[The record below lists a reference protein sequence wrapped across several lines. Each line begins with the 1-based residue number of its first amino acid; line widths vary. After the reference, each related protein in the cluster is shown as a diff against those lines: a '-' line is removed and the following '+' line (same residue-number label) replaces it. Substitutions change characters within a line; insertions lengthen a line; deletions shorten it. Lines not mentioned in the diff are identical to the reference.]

1 MKQNL
6 KDKTV
11 FITGASD
18 GIGRATALA
27 FAGEGARLIIS
38 SRREDKINKVADE
51 IRNRFKTDV
60 FSFPMDV
67 RNRKGVF
74 EKTASLQDSW
84 KEIDFLINNAGL
96 SRGFDKIYNDN
107 PDGWDEMIDTNI
119 KGLLN
124 VTKAVLPGMVERKR
138 GHIINIGSIA
148 GHEAYPNGAVYCS
161 TKHAVD
167 AITKAMRM
175 DLLGSNVKV
184 STIDPGMVETNFSN
198 VRFYGDTERA
208 KNVYKGVSPLKAEDI
223 AETIIFCASR
233 PAHVNIAE
241 VVILAGA
248 QASATL
254 VHRNP

>member
-6 KDKTV
+6 KDKIV

-18 GIGRATALA
+18 GIGKATAFA

-38 SRREDKINKVADE
+38 SRREEKINQVADE

-67 RNRKGVF
+67 RNRKEVL
-74 EKTASLQDSW
+74 EKTASLPDRW

-107 PDGWDEMIDTNI
+107 PDGWDEMIDTNV

-124 VTKAVLPGMVERKR
+124 VTKAILPGMVERKR

-198 VRFYGDTERA
+198 IRFYGDTERA
-208 KNVYKGVSPLKAEDI
+208 KNVYKGVNPLKAEDI

-254 VHRNP
+254 VHRDI